1 MRDQEVGPNVGIRF
15 KISLLCQ
22 FNCYSFFADKYYNDN
37 MEEEGPSVTSIVID
51 LVTKMT
57 DIMRD
62 NVTTKTILDVESKV
76 RSDLSFINL
85 LIN

>member
-1 MRDQEVGPNVGIRF
+1 
-15 KISLLCQ
+15 
-22 FNCYSFFADKYYNDN
+22 
-37 MEEEGPSVTSIVID
+37 MEDEGPSVTSIVID

-76 RSDLSFINL
+76 GSELSFIK
-85 LIN
+85 INILK